1 MNQQHHHRKG
11 GRKPESAG
19 ESVAESAK
27 ESVKAESHKES
38 PKTESVQKA
47 KVAESAKAE
56 SLKESAKTESH
67 KESPKSESPQKVKTA
82 ESAKAESVQK
92 PKIAESAESVESP
105 ESENTESAESPEVL
119 ALQKAL
125 EEANQNVAQLK
136 DAFLRAKAESENTRR
151 RAEEEIAKARKFAL
165 EGFAK
170 DLLAPWDSLDAA
182 LNAPNQSMESLK
194 EGLQLT
200 KKQLDSAFQKN
211 ALLEINPQGQKF
223 DPHQHQAVGLVPAAL
238 PKDTVAV
245 VLQKGFL
252 IAERVLRPAMVMV
265 SDGKGGEGAENP
277 PS

>member
-27 ESVKAESHKES
+27 SESVKESVKNESLKESVKAES
-38 PKTESVQKA
+38 PQKA

-56 SLKESAKTESH
+56 SVKTESH
-67 KESPKSESPQKVKTA
+67 KESPKTESPQKAKTA
-82 ESAKAESVQK
+82 ESPKTESSPK
-92 PKIAESAESVESP
+92 PKIAESPESESP

-119 ALQKAL
+119 ALRKAL
-125 EEANQNVAQLK
+125 EEANQQVAQLK

-182 LNAPNQSMESLK
+182 LNAPNQSLESLK
-194 EGLQLT
+194 EGLALT

-265 SDGKGGEGAENP
+265 SNGENAENP

>member
-19 ESVAESAK
+19 ESESLKTESVK
-27 ESVKAESHKES
+27 ESVKES
-38 PKTESVQKA
+38 PKAESPQKA
-47 KVAESAKAE
+47 KTAESAKAE
-56 SLKESAKTESH
+56 SVKESVKT
-67 KESPKSESPQKVKTA
+67 ESPQKAKTA
-82 ESAKAESVQK
+82 ESAKGESVQK
-92 PKIAESAESVESP
+92 PKIAESAESAESAEILE
-105 ESENTESAESPEVL
+105 ESESAESPEVL
-119 ALQKAL
+119 TLQKAL

-182 LNAPNQSMESLK
+182 LNAQNQSMESLK
-194 EGLQLT
+194 EGLTLT